1 MKIAKQRLP
10 SSDNQAVMTSNRPS
24 PNLKKLSG
32 SRVIVTGAGGFIGSH
47 LVEFLCELG
56 CDVTAFFRYT
66 SHGSRGALD
75 SGADSVSSK
84 DEYRSIYGDIRDP
97 ESCQRAVEGAEYIFH
112 LAAQIAI
119 PYSYLSP
126 RDFLQVNAIGTV
138 NLLQAARE
146 IGSLKRFVATSTSE
160 VYGSAQYAPIDEL
173 HPLAPQSPYAASKVA
188 SDKMAE
194 SYAASY
200 GLPVTIIRPFNT
212 YGPRQSPRAVIPTI
226 ISQGLKST
234 SIKLGQTNTKRDFL
248 FVSDTVRGIAHCA
261 ASSKTKGQT
270 VNLCSGVET
279 SIGGVVDEVGKI
291 LGRKIKVV
299 TDKKRVRPKK
309 SEVTRLL
316 GDGSKAEKL
325 CGFKSQVSL
334 NEGLAWTIEYWR
346 GRAVD
351 NPFEYRI

>member
-1 MKIAKQRLP
+1 MTKQKP
-10 SSDNQAVMTSNRPS
+10 ATI
-24 PNLKKLSG
+24 LKKLNG
-32 SRVIVTGAGGFIGSH
+32 ARVLVTGAGGFIGSH
-47 LVEFLCELG
+47 LVELLCELG

-75 SGADSVSSK
+75 FGSVSGSVSESS
-84 DEYRSIYGDIRDP
+84 DEKYRCVFGDIRDP
-97 ESCQRAVEGAEYIFH
+97 ESCQRAVEGTEYIFH

-126 RDFLQVNAIGTV
+126 RDFLQVNAIGTA

-146 IGSLKRFVATSTSE
+146 VGSLKRFVATSTSE
-160 VYGSAQYAPIDEL
+160 VYGSAQFAPIDES

-226 ISQGLKST
+226 ISQALKSS
-234 SIKLGQTNTKRDFL
+234 SIRLGQTNTKRDFL
-248 FVSDTVRGIAHCA
+248 FATDTARGIAHCA
-261 ASSKTKGQT
+261 ASAKTKGET
-270 VNLCSGVET
+270 VNLCSGIET

-291 LGRKIKVV
+291 LGGKLTVI

-334 NEGLAWTIEYWR
+334 REGLTKTIEYWR
-346 GRAVD
+346 ARTID
-351 NPFEYRI
+351 NPSEYRI